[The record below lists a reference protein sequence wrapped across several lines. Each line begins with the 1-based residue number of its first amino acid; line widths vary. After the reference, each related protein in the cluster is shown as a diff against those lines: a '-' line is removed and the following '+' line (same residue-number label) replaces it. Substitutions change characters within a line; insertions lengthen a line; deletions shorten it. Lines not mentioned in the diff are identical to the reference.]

1 MSSRLPTGRWWTQGS
16 QASPSPSIADRSLH
30 LLEAGSA
37 AVLVFMKG
45 DVLVTLNATSGIV
58 GQSELDALVTT
69 ARTMDERL

>member
-1 MSSRLPTGRWWTQGS
+1 M
-16 QASPSPSIADRSLH
+16 
-30 LLEAGSA
+30 
-37 AVLVFMKG
+37 LVFMKG